1 MKNNAEAKEES
12 VPTESGS
19 LQVEEMP
26 DQITPGN
33 LIVAE
38 EVSRYQTIDEKYQ
51 ELQIDQIE
59 HFLGL
64 PDFVARSRSKFPLV
78 IETPLS
84 MVCIDGW
91 DRIQEARAE
100 GRTHIGCHVEEILEY
115 SEEEL
120 CLRKAAVRMV
130 ARGGRGTYGEHVRNV
145 KILTEKLLESEED
158 LVSFR
163 HGGDRRGS
171 DFISNNRGQNVR
183 EVLADRLELSL
194 SSINQMI
201 VHGQFLDEETFNFFA
216 VQGVS
221 KTFFEKAQANKRWK
235 INNLRSQEISDEE
248 ITRQISEKMMGW
260 FEEYAKNNK
269 KIKPVWNENV
279 ETQEVD
285 YTEVVVPATRLP
297 QETSNLEVSIA
308 PAIST
313 ETCNEPVPGTETSDE
328 VGPSTEA
335 FDENDSFE
343 TLKFSVEALV
353 NRLLEANALSD
364 PTEYLDRITAEA
376 KNLAI
381 LLQKASILKSKGL
394 SLAEEVL

>member
-343 TLKFSVEALV
+343 TLKFSVEALA